1 MQQPMLLNSQA
12 KERDL
17 LYFSAHSIFF
27 SFSFFFLSDGKQTS
41 DKQIIQTL

>member
-27 SFSFFFLSDGKQTS
+27 SFFFLSDGKQTS